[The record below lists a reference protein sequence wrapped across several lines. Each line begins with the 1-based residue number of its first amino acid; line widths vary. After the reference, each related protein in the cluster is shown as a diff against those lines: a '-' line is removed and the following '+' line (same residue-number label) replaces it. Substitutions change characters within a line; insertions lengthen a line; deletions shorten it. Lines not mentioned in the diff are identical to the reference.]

1 MTSDKCQTVSSK
13 VRVRRDYYAIV
24 KQTVHFEETNC
35 CFSPIGCEF
44 WILFNR
50 CCIYNYIKNSVLLYS
65 TSSIHGTLRS
75 WGGHWNQRFLAWN
88 HGRWRSRLLVNRLPE
103 LVVSVGWNSGVLV
116 PWDWP
121 QGISKPIPIWPS
133 ILGKVVERCEKRCH
147 DCAQVLGAP
156 LESIMPNAWVE
167 REGNGSAATVLRV
180 GWVTIGGKLQR
191 VYSMLRGSYLLM
203 WQCHSKYCASFVN
216 PSRSDSWLSGQ

>member
-1 MTSDKCQTVSSK
+1 MPDCEFQSSSSK
-13 VRVRRDYYAIV
+13 GFLCNCCKTDSTVRRD
-24 KQTVHFEETNC
+24 QLLFLTNRL
-35 CFSPIGCEF
+35 
-44 WILFNR
+44 WNLRILFNVF
-50 CCIYNYIKNSVLLYS
+50 CCTQPLRS
-65 TSSIHGTLRS
+65 TSRYARGEVIEINDFLLGTMAGGAADCSLIGSQS
-75 WGGHWNQRFLAWN
+75 WWFRLGGTR
-88 HGRWRSRLLVNRLPE
+88 
-103 LVVSVGWNSGVLV
+103 VGWL

-167 REGNGSAATVLRV
+167 REGTGSAATVLRV
-180 GWVTIGGKLQR
+180 GCVTIGGKLQR
-191 VYSMLRGSYLLM
+191 VYSRLRESYLLM
-203 WQCHSKYCASFVN
+203 WQFHSQYCASFVN